1 MPDDNTKLCYKKH
14 SGSAIA
20 AYASTSNFVLALDLR
35 VERLI
40 EKSFHWSKA
49 LFHVSLHLN
58 YCWIVFPFPR
68 TRVSLETD
76 CISFMFIS
84 SMPVMYVSP
93 LNSLSWLMKNHP
105 PSNFSIF
112 FQKLAPFVFF
122 STTFLLPRLKTTV
135 ATIPST
141 SFLILNS
148 SLRFLMSQVICTVY
162 SILHCREQ
170 DL

>member
-84 SMPVMYVSP
+84 SMLVMYVSS

-112 FQKLAPFVFF
+112 FQKLAPSVFF
-122 STTFLLPRLKTTV
+122 LPLFYCPDLKRLLPQSHPLL
-135 ATIPST
+135 
-141 SFLILNS
+141 F
-148 SLRFLMSQVICTVY
+148 
-162 SILHCREQ
+162 
-170 DL
+170 